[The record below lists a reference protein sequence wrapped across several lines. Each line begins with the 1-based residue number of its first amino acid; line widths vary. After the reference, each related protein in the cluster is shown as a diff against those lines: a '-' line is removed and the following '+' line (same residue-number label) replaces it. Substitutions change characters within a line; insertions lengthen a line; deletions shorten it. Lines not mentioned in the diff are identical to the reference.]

1 MNGSCLGEFANP
13 SPQRVRSLVEQ
24 ESLVA
29 AGVACWAG
37 IACCGSLVFALVTL
51 LSGEVRWRT
60 I

>member
-13 SPQRVRSLVEQ
+13 SPRRVRSLVEQ

-29 AGVACWAG
+29 AG

>member
-13 SPQRVRSLVEQ
+13 SPWRVRSLADQ

-29 AGVACWAG
+29 AG

-51 LSGEVRWRT
+51 QSGEVRWRT